1 MLAITASVI
10 REVIPDAKIIAD
22 VSDPYCFEFTE
33 TFLNSVDKKDI
44 DVFSFH
50 AYSAVPEFR
59 YRSAVELLRKMLDT
73 RGMQHVELWQGEG
86 GYPSWAYKGHWL
98 APETGCDSERSQ
110 AVWQLRRFFLDV
122 YNGIKLSSFFMMAD
136 VWEKPYA
143 KAVEVLEKPA
153 AHGILNGLTY
163 TPKKSYET
171 IKNAAAIFSEDI
183 KSSAEYIQTDIKGA
197 SALELLSC
205 VNMSFEKDGNPIYV
219 YYLPT
224 EVHENTET
232 SYRVEVNV
240 YTKLSAPVL
249 VDPYTADVYEID
261 DITCELGVTRYKN
274 LPIKDYPLIV
284 TNRDTFAIES

>member
-1 MLAITASVI
+1 MKTIGKLKTYTSDEIQKSYVGIGFECLDRDLFNPDKCYDLLQATGVKYAQLLAITASVI
-10 REVIPDAKIIAD
+10 RKVIPDAKIIAD
-22 VSDPYCFEFTE
+22 VSNPYCFEFTE
-33 TFLNSVDKKDI
+33 AFLNSVDKKDI

-59 YRSAVELLRKMLDT
+59 YRGAVELLRKMLDT

-86 GYPSWAYKGHWL
+86 GYPSWAYKGRWL

-171 IKNAAAIFSEDI
+171 IKNAAA
-183 KSSAEYIQTDIKGA
+183 
-197 SALELLSC
+197 
-205 VNMSFEKDGNPIYV
+205 
-219 YYLPT
+219 
-224 EVHENTET
+224 
-232 SYRVEVNV
+232 
-240 YTKLSAPVL
+240 
-249 VDPYTADVYEID
+249 
-261 DITCELGVTRYKN
+261 TCR
-274 LPIKDYPLIV
+274 P
-284 TNRDTFAIES
+284 